1 MMCQEVIEL
10 MQRYLDRDLEET
22 EYRRML
28 GHLQQCPDCSEL
40 FERLVNLST
49 ELENLPKVTPPFS
62 LVDAIM
68 PSIERLDAASGSGE
82 AVWTS
87 TATEESASQD
97 AERTTAREL
106 PKRTR
111 RMESWRQQVR
121 EWVSFPVLGGV
132 VAAGLIFGFFI
143 FQQDRSTTGNLAESL
158 SSKAEQKAAA
168 DQAAAPRAQPAG
180 NAGGANETGQV
191 LNDGNAAS
199 GGSSG
204 GSPAAGEAKGAEQEV
219 GKNGQAETLNPA
231 GAGEAAPT
239 GKPNATKAAPSAP
252 DQKNDAPQA
261 GAGTSEQLPATP
273 PASQGTADETPGGS
287 AGTEEPAV
295 PDSEASGP
303 SAAKPGSAAD
313 GEAELHPREKG
324 GPSFGFMAIN
334 PEPAAVHELSSSDN
348 VYHAR
353 VEANQVVIRDAKEAE
368 VYRSKFDRW
377 EDAARI
383 ELVEWSSHKLIYT
396 VQISDRKRT
405 FEINMQA
412 QSVTETEVKMN

>member
-1 MMCQEVIEL
+1 

-168 DQAAAPRAQPAG
+168 DQAAAPRA
-180 NAGGANETGQV
+180 
-191 LNDGNAAS
+191 
-199 GGSSG
+199 
-204 GSPAAGEAKGAEQEV
+204 
-219 GKNGQAETLNPA
+219 
-231 GAGEAAPT
+231 
-239 GKPNATKAAPSAP
+239 
-252 DQKNDAPQA
+252 
-261 GAGTSEQLPATP
+261 
-273 PASQGTADETPGGS
+273 
-287 AGTEEPAV
+287 
-295 PDSEASGP
+295 
-303 SAAKPGSAAD
+303 
-313 GEAELHPREKG
+313 
-324 GPSFGFMAIN
+324 
-334 PEPAAVHELSSSDN
+334 
-348 VYHAR
+348 
-353 VEANQVVIRDAKEAE
+353 
-368 VYRSKFDRW
+368 
-377 EDAARI
+377 
-383 ELVEWSSHKLIYT
+383 
-396 VQISDRKRT
+396 
-405 FEINMQA
+405 
-412 QSVTETEVKMN
+412 